1 MNARQKR
8 FCNEYLIDLNATQAA
23 LRAGYSQRTAAIA
36 SEWIDTDAKIRE
48 NSRFNPEMAKYI
60 ADRMAEIDDALIAKQ
75 KEILKYLTSVM
86 RREQK
91 DSAVVVIATEGSK
104 YVPDEKGVSRLQ
116 KYRKEEP
123 KIVEIPTRVSD
134 ANKAAELLGR
144 RYGMFT
150 DNVVASVE
158 MPHIISNPDGS
169 VMIDD

>member
-23 LRAGYSQRTAAIA
+23 LRAGFSEQTAKNASRWLDEGTRKYNPEIKEYISQR
-36 SEWIDTDAKIRE
+36 
-48 NSRFNPEMAKYI
+48 MADI
-60 ADRMAEIDDALIAKQ
+60 NDALIAKQ
-75 KEILKYLTSVM
+75 EEILKYLTAVM
-86 RREQK
+86 RREEK
-91 DSAVVVIATEGSK
+91 EHVVVTLTQEGSK
-104 YVPDEKGVSRLQ
+104 YVPDDRGVSRLQ
-116 KYRKEEP
+116 RFHKEETA
-123 KIVEIPTRVSD
+123 IVDIPARISD

-158 MPHIISNPDGS
+158 MPRIISNPDGS

>member
-8 FCNEYLIDLNATQAA
+8 FCDEYLIDLNATQAA

-36 SEWIDTDAKIRE
+36 SEWIDTDAKVRE

-75 KEILKYLTSVM
+75 EEILKYLTSVM
-86 RREQK
+86 RREEK
-91 DSAVVVIATEGSK
+91 EHVVVTLTQEGSK
-104 YVPDEKGVSRLQ
+104 YVPDDRGVSRLQ
-116 KYRKEEP
+116 KFHKEETA
-123 KIVEIPTRVSD
+123 IVDIPARISD

-158 MPHIISNPDGS
+158 MPRIISNPDGS